1 MLDIR
6 FIRDNVD
13 YLKQVI
19 IDKWESFDMDNLI
32 QVDNK
37 RIELQQKVDELN
49 KQRNEAAKERN
60 VELWK
65 SLKDQIMEIEQEYN
79 LVKAEF
85 QKLMEGVPNTYS
97 SDTPL
102 GKDDWENV
110 VLRKIGNISDFPFQP
125 KEHWELWIEKWLL
138 DIETASKVCWSRFSY
153 IKWDLVKLQFAIVQ
167 FVFNT
172 LTDESILKKIISEN
186 NLNVDSKPFV
196 PVVPPVIIKQ
206 EVMKK
211 MWRFEPKDERYCLD
225 EDSQVFVWS
234 AEHSLWPIHMN
245 ETIDEQNLPIRYI
258 GYSTSFRREA
268 WSYWKDVKWIL
279 RQHQF
284 DKLEMESFALPEK
297 WLDEQN
303 FFVAIQEYLMQ
314 QLELPYQVLICCTWD
329 MWTVDYRHIDIETW
343 MPWQWKYRETHS
355 SDYMTD
361 YQSRRLEIRVKRKD
375 WSKDFV
381 HMNDATAFA
390 IWRILIAIIE
400 NNQQQDWTIKV
411 PSVLTRFVGKEII

>member
-1 MLDIR
+1 MLDIK

-13 YLKQVI
+13 YLKKVI
-19 IDKWESFDMDNLI
+19 VDKWVNFDLDNLI
-32 QVDNK
+32 SIDNK
-37 RIELQQKVDELN
+37 RIHLQQQFDELN
-49 KQRNEAAKERN
+49 KQRNEAAKNRDI
-60 VELWK
+60 ELWK
-65 SLKDQIMEIEQEYN
+65 SLKDKIMDFEQEYN

-85 QKLMEGVPNTYS
+85 QKLMELVPNTYS
-97 SDTPL
+97 NDTPI

-110 VLRKIGNISDFPFQP
+110 VLKKYWEIKNYDFEP

-138 DIETASKVCWSRFSY
+138 DIETASKVSGSRFSY
-153 IKWDLVKLQFAIVQ
+153 IKWDLVKLQFAIVH
-167 FVFNT
+167 FVMDV
-172 LTDESILKKIISEN
+172 LTDESILKKIIDDN
-186 NLNVDSKPFV
+186 NLNIDSKPFV
-196 PVVPPVIIKQ
+196 PVIPPVIIKQ

-211 MWRFEPKDERYCLD
+211 MWRFDPKDERYCLD

-245 ETIDEQNLPIRYI
+245 ETIEEKDLPIRYI
-258 GYSTSFRREA
+258 WYSTSFRREA
-268 WSYWKDVKWIL
+268 WSYWKDVKGIL

-284 DKLEMESFALPEK
+284 DKLEMESFVVPEK

-329 MWTVDYRHIDIETW
+329 MWTVDFRHIDIETW

-361 YQSRRLEIRVKRKD
+361 YQSRRLDIRVKRKD

-400 NNQQQDWTIKV
+400 NNQQKDWTIKV
-411 PSVLTRFVGKEII
+411 PSVLTRFVGKEFI

>member
-1 MLDIR
+1 MLDIK

-13 YLKQVI
+13 YLKKVI
-19 IDKWESFDMDNLI
+19 IDKWEKFDLDYLI
-32 QVDNK
+32 EIDNK
-37 RIELQQKVDELN
+37 RIQLQQKVDELN

-60 VELWK
+60 IELWK
-65 SLKDQIMEIEQEYN
+65 SLKDQISNIEQEYN
-79 LVKAEF
+79 TVKAEF
-85 QKLMEGVPNTYS
+85 QKLMELVPNIYS

-102 GKDDWENV
+102 WKDDAENV
-110 VLRKIGNISDFPFQP
+110 VLRKVWNIKDFTFQP

-138 DIETASKVCWSRFSY
+138 DIETASKVSWSRFSY
-153 IKWDLVKLQFAIVQ
+153 IKWDLVKLQFAIIQ

-172 LTDESILKKIISEN
+172 LTDENILKKIISDN
-186 NLNVDSKPFV
+186 KLNIESKPFV

-245 ETIDEQNLPIRYI
+245 ETIDEQDLPIRYI
-258 GYSTSFRREA
+258 WYSTSFRREA

-284 DKLEMESFALPEK
+284 DKLEMESFVVPEK
-297 WLDEQN
+297 WLEEQN

-329 MWTVDYRHIDIETW
+329 MGSVDYRHIDIETW

-375 WSKDFV
+375 WSKEFV
-381 HMNDATAFA
+381 YMNDATAFA

-411 PSVLTRFVGKEII
+411 PSVLERFVGKERI